1 MSHPSQ
7 SRQSTAA
14 VTRITVTV
22 ALLLCFGAL
31 TPVAAWSHGDLVPVN
46 VYLRING
53 SYPSTP
59 STAIPYDFCP
69 RFAWN
74 KLVEIPSADYGS
86 NETDVAIRFEIGRG
100 VNRQTKWMPLK
111 ELPSPVNGI
120 KVAKH
125 LTMVIF
131 YFGFQVGAFGRFTSF
146 KAVATYS
153 EHPHEVIIIKYEW
166 DEHRSYNP
174 HVALGVVSAVS
185 IAAFVALVHKFTSDA
200 SKSPSTI
207 TVVRDRAD

>member
-1 MSHPSQ
+1 MFRPMSALQ
-7 SRQSTAA
+7 SNLI
-14 VTRITVTV
+14 VLCLV
-22 ALLLCFGAL
+22 ALLLGVVVS
-31 TPVAAWSHGDLVPVN
+31 PVAAWSHGDLVPVN

-59 STAIPYDFCP
+59 STTIPYDFCP
-69 RFAWN
+69 RFGWN

-86 NETDVAIRFEIGRG
+86 NETDIAIRFEIGRG

-111 ELPSPVNGI
+111 ELPSPTNGI
-120 KVAKH
+120 KTAKH

-153 EHPHEVIIIKYEW
+153 EHAHEVIIIKYEW

-174 HVALGVVSAVS
+174 HIALGVVSAVS
-185 IAAFVALVHKFTSDA
+185 LVGFLMLVHKFTSDA

-207 TVVRDRAD
+207 TVVRDRMD